1 MIQKVF
7 SVYDS
12 KAEAYLQPFFMMSK
26 GEAVRGFTDLAND
39 ANTCFGKHPEDYTLF
54 EIGEYDNSEGHLVP
68 LDAHISIGKAI
79 EYQK

>member
-7 SVYDS
+7 SVYDC

-26 GEAVRGFTDLAND
+26 GEAVRGFSDLAND
-39 ANTCFGKHPEDYTLF
+39 SSTSFYKHPEDYTLF
-54 EIGEYDNSEGHLVP
+54 EIGEYCTASGVLVP

-79 EYQK
+79 EYKN